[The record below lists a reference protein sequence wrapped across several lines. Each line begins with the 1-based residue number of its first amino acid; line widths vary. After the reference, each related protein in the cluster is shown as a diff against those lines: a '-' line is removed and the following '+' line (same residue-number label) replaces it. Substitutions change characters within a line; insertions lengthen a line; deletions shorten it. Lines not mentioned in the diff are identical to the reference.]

1 METDKLESYIRQ
13 QRDAFDVAT
22 PGPPAWEGRNASQA
36 APIRRFRIP
45 APLWQ
50 AAAAVL
56 IFAMAWVGNDLYRG
70 RQQREAFRVALEQS
84 NTDAM
89 PKELQKAAEYYDKQ
103 IETKKEELFHLASN
117 APDVRNDVNLELE
130 ELDKA
135 FGELKSD
142 LKDNADNQEV
152 IEAMIS
158 NYRLKLQILEDM
170 LRMLN
175 DRNTDTKKQAH
186 ESDQIQL

>member
-22 PGPPAWEGRNASQA
+22 PGPPAWEDRSASNV
-36 APIRRFRIP
+36 APIRRFRVP

-56 IFAMAWVGNDLYRG
+56 IFAMAWVGNDLYRA
-70 RQQREAFRVALEQS
+70 RQQREAFRVAVEQ
-84 NTDAM
+84 NTSDAM
-89 PKELQKAAEYYDKQ
+89 PKELQKAVEFYDKQ
-103 IETKKEELFHLASN
+103 IESKKEELFHLASD

-135 FGELKSD
+135 FSELKSD

-152 IEAMIS
+152 IEAMIA
-158 NYRLKLQILEDM
+158 NYKLKLQILEDM

-175 DRNTDTKKQAH
+175 ERNISAKKQTH